1 MTPNRFGLVSS
12 SRLHK
17 HAHGE
22 MNHWAPK
29 GHRLIEWKEGPMRSM
44 MICILTGIMMTGA
57 STHDIFADEPAT
69 PQTAAD
75 PTPVEPARPPAP
87 EGSSPQSETGDVQER
102 GVFRNTLEPKIFN
115 NPQPTTPAPTTR
127 IPTNPWSTVPRPGT
141 GLPRFQYE
149 APTPNLTT
157 VANALRLN
165 HKSLTTLVTLP
176 PNLPVTQPV
185 EIGIIYASP
194 TGIGQTKQSYA
205 GGTGNRFLYDDREG
219 DGKPR
224 AMEITITLTE
234 PSAGAIGIYSIKWPV
249 TLDPLY
255 VVGMTRFEFTLLN
268 FCDTAG
274 ATEIRFVWA
283 LPDARSYS
291 HRGWSTGIVPWKFYV
306 PEFTWVR
313 SEVSWSH
320 PLHKEEFKFIDDDP
334 GWVDKLHSFAKA
346 LADFPWQDFST
357 TVPPDNALLNTPT
370 GGQWVEGVRRAE
382 NDPCKAKFK
391 YWRVKN
397 LLLYPAL
404 EPSE

>member
-1 MTPNRFGLVSS
+1 
-12 SRLHK
+12 
-17 HAHGE
+17 
-22 MNHWAPK
+22 
-29 GHRLIEWKEGPMRSM
+29 MRSILQKVA
-44 MICILTGIMMTGA
+44 ICFFTGCLLTSAPVLDT
-57 STHDIFADEPAT
+57 FADEPVSPQPTVDASSHEPAT
-69 PQTAAD
+69 P
-75 PTPVEPARPPAP
+75 TPELEEASPPSDVG
-87 EGSSPQSETGDVQER
+87 EVQER
-102 GVFRNTLEPKIFN
+102 GVFRHTREPKIFID
-115 NPQPTTPAPTTR
+115 PQPTTPAPATR

-149 APTPNLTT
+149 APTPNLTM

-205 GGTGNRFLYDDREG
+205 GGAGNRFLYDDREG

-255 VVGMTRFEFTLLN
+255 VVAMGRFEFTLLN

-291 HRGWSTGIVPWKFYV
+291 HRGWSTGIVPWKFDV
-306 PEFTWVR
+306 PEFIWVR
-313 SEVSWSH
+313 SEVSWSE

-346 LADFPWQDFST
+346 LADFPWMEFSKT
-357 TVPPDNALLNTPT
+357 LPPPDNALLNTPT

-391 YWRVKN
+391 YWRAKN

-404 EPSE
+404 QPSQ

>member
-1 MTPNRFGLVSS
+1 
-12 SRLHK
+12 
-17 HAHGE
+17 
-22 MNHWAPK
+22 
-29 GHRLIEWKEGPMRSM
+29 MRS
-44 MICILTGIMMTGA
+44 ITRRLALSILIGVVITAVPVHAT
-57 STHDIFADEPAT
+57 FADEPAT
-69 PQTAAD
+69 PQPAAD
-75 PTPVEPARPPAP
+75 STP
-87 EGSSPQSETGDVQER
+87 EGSNPQSETGEVQER
-102 GVFRNTLEPKIFN
+102 GVFRNTLEPKIFI

-127 IPTNPWSTVPRPGT
+127 IPTNPWRTVPRPGT

-149 APTPNLTT
+149 APTPNLTM

-234 PSAGAIGIYSIKWPV
+234 PSAGASGIYSIKWPV

-255 VVGMTRFEFTLLN
+255 VVAMGRFEFTLLN

-291 HRGWSTGIVPWKFYV
+291 HRGWATGIVPWKFDV

-313 SEVSWSH
+313 SEVSWSQ
-320 PLHKEEFKFIDDDP
+320 PLHKEEFKFIDEDP
-334 GWVDKLHSFAKA
+334 GWVDMLSSFVKA
-346 LADFPWQDFST
+346 LADFPWDNFST
-357 TVPPDNALLNTPT
+357 TIAPDNALLNTPT

-391 YWRVKN
+391 YWRAKN

-404 EPSE
+404 EPS

>member
-1 MTPNRFGLVSS
+1 
-12 SRLHK
+12 
-17 HAHGE
+17 
-22 MNHWAPK
+22 
-29 GHRLIEWKEGPMRSM
+29 MRS
-44 MICILTGIMMTGA
+44 ITRRLALSILIGVVITAVPVHAT
-57 STHDIFADEPAT
+57 FADEPAT
-69 PQTAAD
+69 PQAAAD
-75 PTPVEPARPPAP
+75 PTP
-87 EGSSPQSETGDVQER
+87 EGSSPPPEAGEVQER
-102 GVFRNTLEPKIFN
+102 GLFQNRLEPKIFI

-141 GLPRFQYE
+141 DLPRFQYE

-255 VVGMTRFEFTLLN
+255 DVAMGRFEFTLLN

-274 ATEIRFVWA
+274 ATEIRIVWA

-291 HRGWSTGIVPWKFYV
+291 HRGWSTGIVPWRFDV

-313 SEVSWSH
+313 SEVSWSQ

-346 LADFPWQDFST
+346 LADFPWLDFST
-357 TVPPDNALLNTPT
+357 TIAPDNALLNTPT

-391 YWRVKN
+391 YWRAKN
-397 LLLYPAL
+397 LLLYPTL
-404 EPSE
+404 QPR

>member
-1 MTPNRFGLVSS
+1 
-12 SRLHK
+12 
-17 HAHGE
+17 
-22 MNHWAPK
+22 
-29 GHRLIEWKEGPMRSM
+29 MRGM
-44 MICILTGIMMTGA
+44 MICILAVIMMTGA
-57 STHDIFADEPAT
+57 SAHDIFADEPAQ

-75 PTPVEPARPPAP
+75 PRPAEPLAPAP
-87 EGSSPQSETGDVQER
+87 VREESGVRSETAEVQER
-102 GVFRNTLEPKIFN
+102 GVFRNTLEPKIFI

-127 IPTNPWSTVPRPGT
+127 IPTNPWSAVPRPGT

-149 APTPNLTT
+149 APTPNLTM

-205 GGTGNRFLYDDREG
+205 SGTGNRFLYDDREG

-224 AMEITITLTE
+224 TMEITITLTE

-255 VVGMTRFEFTLLN
+255 VVAMGRFEFTLLN

-291 HRGWSTGIVPWKFYV
+291 HRGWSTGIVPWKFDV

-313 SEVSWSH
+313 SEVSWSQ

-346 LADFPWQDFST
+346 LADFPWMEFSKT
-357 TVPPDNALLNTPT
+357 LPPPDNALLNTPT

-391 YWRVKN
+391 YWRAKN

-404 EPSE
+404 EPS